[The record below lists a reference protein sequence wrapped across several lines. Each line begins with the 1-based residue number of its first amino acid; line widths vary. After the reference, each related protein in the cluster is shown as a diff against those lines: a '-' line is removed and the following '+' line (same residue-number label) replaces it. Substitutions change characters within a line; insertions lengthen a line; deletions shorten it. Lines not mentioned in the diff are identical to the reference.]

1 MELRER
7 ILRERIDNVVGP
19 RGSGFV
25 DSMGRE
31 HANAMDMV
39 RAELRYVL
47 HRKF

>member
-7 ILRERIDNVVGP
+7 VLKESIGSAVERQEGE
-19 RGSGFV
+19 FV
-25 DSMGRE
+25 DSLGRKHE
-31 HANAMDMV
+31 SAMDMV